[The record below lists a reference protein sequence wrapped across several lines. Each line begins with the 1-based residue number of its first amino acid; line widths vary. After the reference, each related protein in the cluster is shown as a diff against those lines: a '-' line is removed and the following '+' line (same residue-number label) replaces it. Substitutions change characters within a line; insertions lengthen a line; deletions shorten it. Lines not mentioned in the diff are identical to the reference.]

1 MVNFDDVGG
10 WMRCSLFI
18 IFGRNKWAVHRL
30 RIGRKV
36 YMFALEF
43 WCIPPWAHSCT
54 LGGERFG
61 TFDGVLGDIPVWEF
75 SGTFDEEFV
84 CIPPWEHFGSS
95 VWEPFCTLVCNRIK
109 RYEVITLCQGILHG
123 AGEMEFFCPFLS
135 MGNL

>member
-1 MVNFDDVGG
+1 MVNFDDEGG
-10 WMRCSLFI
+10 WLRCFRFI
-18 IFGRNKWAVHRL
+18 IFVRNKWAVRKL

-36 YMFALEF
+36 YIVVWEF
-43 WCIPPWAHSCT
+43 WCIPPSARSGT

-95 VWEPFCTLVCNRIK
+95 VWEPFCTLVCN
-109 RYEVITLCQGILHG
+109 
-123 AGEMEFFCPFLS
+123 
-135 MGNL
+135 